1 VQVSTTR
8 PRPASRT
15 TWHLR
20 RHRLAMALMRAIL
33 RARRARRPA
42 RRDPP
47 KVTVL
52 LVHAWGM
59 GGTIRTM
66 LNVAGRL
73 AERHEVE
80 VVSVW
85 RTRDDPFFAF
95 PPGVTVTAAEDRRP
109 GAGGAAARL
118 LRRVPGSLLF
128 PGDRTSRR
136 TTLWTDIQLVRVLW
150 RVRSGVLIG
159 TRPALNLLVAQAGPG
174 PALVATEHAPPER
187 YHALLKREIR
197 RRYAALDAV
206 VVLGEAERAAL
217 DRVMGGGTPAHVIP
231 NAVPALPGERSGLEA
246 PVVLAVGRL
255 CRVKGFDRLIRAFA
269 TVVPE
274 HPEWRLRI
282 CGSGG
287 ERRAL
292 TVLIAEMG
300 LEAHVRLAGRVP
312 QIERELERASIFVL
326 SSRAEG
332 LPLALLE
339 AMSKGVAVVSFA
351 CPTGPVAVI
360 AHGVDGLLVPN
371 GDEAAL
377 GRAIAGLIEDA
388 PLRRR
393 LGAAAVRKA
402 ETFGIDA
409 VGERWEALIARV
421 TTGEDVPPFE

>member
-1 VQVSTTR
+1 VPASTMR
-8 PRPASRT
+8 PRRASRT

-20 RHRLAMALMRAIL
+20 CHRVAMALMRAML
-33 RARRARRPA
+33 RGRRARRPA
-42 RRDPP
+42 RRDPT
-47 KVTVL
+47 KVTIL

-80 VVSVW
+80 VLSVW
-85 RTRDDPFFAF
+85 RTRDEPFFAF
-95 PPGVTVTAAEDRRP
+95 PPGVTVRAAEDRRP

-118 LRRVPGSLLF
+118 LRRVPGSLLY
-128 PGDRTSRR
+128 PGDRTSHR
-136 TTLWTDIQLVRVLW
+136 TTLWTDVQLVRALW

-159 TRPALNLLVAQAGPG
+159 TRPALNLLVSQVIHG
-174 PALVATEHAPPER
+174 PALVATEHAPFQR
-187 YHALLKREIR
+187 YNASLEREIR
-197 RRYAALDAV
+197 HRYAALDAV
-206 VVLGEAERAAL
+206 VVLGEGERAAL
-217 DRVMGGGTPAHVIP
+217 ERVTGGATPVHVIP
-231 NAVPALPGERSGLEA
+231 NAVPALPGGRSPLEA
-246 PVVLAVGRL
+246 PVVVAVGRL
-255 CRVKGFDRLIRAFA
+255 HPIKGFDRLIRAFA
-269 TVVPE
+269 AVASE

-292 TVLIAEMG
+292 KALIAELG
-300 LEAHVRLAGRVP
+300 LEAHVRLAGRVSH
-312 QIERELERASIFVL
+312 IERELERASIFVL

-332 LPLALLE
+332 LPLAMLE
-339 AMSKGVAVVSFA
+339 AMSKGVPVVSFA

-360 AHGVDGLLVPN
+360 AHGVDGLLVAN

-377 GRAIAGLIEDA
+377 GRAIATLIEDE

-402 ETFGIDA
+402 GTFGLDT
-409 VGERWEALIARV
+409 VGERWEALITSL

>member
-1 VQVSTTR
+1 MPAPTPR
-8 PRPASRT
+8 PRRASRT

-20 RHRLAMALMRAIL
+20 RHRVATALMCAIL
-33 RARRARRPA
+33 RARRPRAPA

-47 KVTVL
+47 KVTIL

-59 GGTIRTM
+59 GGTIRTT

-73 AERHEVE
+73 AEQHEVE

-109 GAGGAAARL
+109 GAGGVAARL

-136 TTLWTDIQLVRVLW
+136 TTLWTDVQLMRVLW

-174 PALVATEHAPPER
+174 PALVATEHAPPGR
-187 YHALLKREIR
+187 YNALLKREIR

-206 VVLGEAERAAL
+206 VVLGEGERAAL
-217 DRVMGGGTPAHVIP
+217 ERVTGGGTAVHVIP
-231 NAVPALPGERSGLEA
+231 NAVPALSGERSRLEA

-255 CRVKGFDRLIRAFA
+255 ARIKGFDRLIRAFA
-269 TVVPE
+269 VVVPA
-274 HPEWRLRI
+274 HPQWRLRI
-282 CGSGG
+282 CGSGS
-287 ERRAL
+287 ERGAL
-292 TVLIAEMG
+292 KGMIAELG
-300 LEAHVRLAGRVP
+300 LEAHVHLAGRVP
-312 QIERELERASIFVL
+312 HIEQELEQASIFVL

-339 AMSKGVAVVSFA
+339 AMSKGLAVVSFA

-360 AHGVDGLLVPN
+360 EHGVDGLLVPN

-388 PLRRR
+388 PQRGR
-393 LGAAAVRKA
+393 LGAAAIRKA
-402 ETFGIDA
+402 ETFGLDA